1 MKVLAPMLDSA
12 ESRAALDAAAEQAT
26 TRGAELVLVGY
37 LHTPTDERTSRQFSH
52 DRDQLAADI
61 ERRAEELRQRGLQV
75 SVHVPVGVTKASQ
88 AILRVADQEKV
99 DLIVIGVRRRTPVGK
114 VLLGSLSQDVIL
126 EADAPVLA
134 VKAGEH

>member
-1 MKVLAPMLDSA
+1 MVLAPVLDSA
-12 ESRAALDAAAEQAT
+12 ESRAALDAAVDEASN
-26 TRGAELVLVGY
+26 RNGELVLVGY
-37 LHTPTDERTSRQFSH
+37 LHTPTDDRTSRHFSAE
-52 DRDQLAADI
+52 RDKLTADL
-61 ERRAEELRQRGLQV
+61 ERRAETLRSRGLQV

-126 EADAPVLA
+126 EANAPVLA
-134 VKAGEH
+134 VKASEG

>member
-1 MKVLAPMLDSA
+1 MKILAPVLDSP
-12 ESRAALDAAAEQAT
+12 ESRAALQAATEEAAARNAS
-26 TRGAELVLVGY
+26 LLLVGY
-37 LHTPTDERTSRQFSH
+37 LHTPVDDRTSRHFSH
-52 DRDQLAADI
+52 DRDRMVADL
-61 ERRAEELRQRGLQV
+61 EKRAEEPRQRGIEV
-75 SVHVPVGVTKASQ
+75 AVHVPVGVTKASQ

-134 VKAGEH
+134 VKAGEQ